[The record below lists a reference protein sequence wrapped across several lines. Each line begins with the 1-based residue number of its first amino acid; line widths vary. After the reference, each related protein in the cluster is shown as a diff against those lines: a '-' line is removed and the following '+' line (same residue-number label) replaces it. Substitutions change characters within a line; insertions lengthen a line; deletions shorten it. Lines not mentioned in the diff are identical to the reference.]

1 MSDMAWWLWLVHLLA
16 TAAMF
21 GVIWLVQL
29 VQYPLFGRV
38 GEDSF
43 PSYHDGH
50 VTKITLVVLP
60 LMATELVTAGLLT
73 WLYALE
79 QEATLAWYG
88 SLAFL
93 LVIWLSTAMVQEPL
107 HERLASRFEPTLH
120 QKLVS
125 GNWIR
130 TVSWSAR
137 MICVVYAGTQ
147 WFGTN

>member
-1 MSDMAWWLWLVHLLA
+1 
-16 TAAMF
+16 
-21 GVIWLVQL
+21 
-29 VQYPLFGRV
+29 
-38 GEDSF
+38 
-43 PSYHDGH
+43 
-50 VTKITLVVLP
+50 
-60 LMATELVTAGLLT
+60 MATELVTAGLLT

-93 LVIWLSTAMVQEPL
+93 LVIWLSTAMVQVPL